1 MKRVFKGGMLLA
13 AALAAALCLN
23 VDSAQAARKTELAP
37 RKLIVSEKK
46 VNLYTG
52 ENKKLEIRAV
62 KPEKASKKVRWKSKN
77 PKVATVSKYG
87 KLKAKKA
94 GTTQV
99 TATSVKNKKV
109 TAKIKVVVKKHPKR
123 VEKSCAFTGE
133 FEKYQSILHQW
144 GESKVIRTKEELKA
158 AIVDCEDAEKQHW
171 AGAAE
176 MKNYLKKYEATD
188 FRKKSVVLLEDL
200 VFHTRIERI
209 QSVETRLDSSGK
221 LCCEVTLWCEGIE
234 IPPGVYTI
242 QMMEPVR
249 IALVMDKKDV
259 AMIDRYE
266 VSHLFAEEEESHASL
281 VDVEQTDKRVQVRV
295 KFENKGTEE
304 LTYGKAFWVE
314 KVGDPD
320 WVKIEPQK
328 DMAFT
333 EEAYRLP
340 AGKSAV
346 ETYILC
352 SDEEEAPYKRED
364 FEKGIYRIHVN
375 GNLKK
380 DKYNYVK
387 FYIE

>member
-1 MKRVFKGGMLLA
+1 
-13 AALAAALCLN
+13 
-23 VDSAQAARKTELAP
+23 
-37 RKLIVSEKK
+37 
-46 VNLYTG
+46 
-52 ENKKLEIRAV
+52 
-62 KPEKASKKVRWKSKN
+62 
-77 PKVATVSKYG
+77 
-87 KLKAKKA
+87 
-94 GTTQV
+94 
-99 TATSVKNKKV
+99 
-109 TAKIKVVVKKHPKR
+109 
-123 VEKSCAFTGE
+123 
-133 FEKYQSILHQW
+133 
-144 GESKVIRTKEELKA
+144 
-158 AIVDCEDAEKQHW
+158 
-171 AGAAE
+171 

-375 GNLKK
+375 GNFKK